1 MNKET
6 TKNMVNRT
14 RVILTAIVVVF
25 SLLGV
30 RLFYLQIQTNEMFA
44 DRAERNTLRFVEVEA
59 TRGDIVGNDGY
70 VYATSKPSYVVTLA
84 YLADDDEREVAIT
97 NLAECL
103 EKYGYSEEDIREKV
117 SGNARKFEP
126 TEIASM
132 PWGLEAVEMVSELSE
147 RRESLPGV
155 VIKTV
160 PIRSYPLGPVAGH
173 IIGHT
178 GSISEAE
185 LEIVDPEIYDMNDKI
200 GKSGV
205 ERTYEIFDT
214 ADDYYGLKGNK
225 GIQKYQVD
233 AASRPMQEMDYSIEP
248 IPGDTVVLTIEHD
261 IQVAMENAMDTVIQE
276 IYDNEN
282 EKAGSAAG
290 VLIEVDT
297 GKILAMASRPTFNP
311 EDFVDGLTQEEVDYY
326 YRNEMRPEINKAVAS
341 AYPPGSTFKML
352 TGMAYLENSNYSPS
366 YSINCTGAYW
376 EKPYISCSKVHGRTN
391 YYEAVA
397 ESCNTFFQFA
407 GQTAGIEKIAELATE
422 FGLGVDPGLTDLPSV
437 SEGFQANPENKFELQ
452 ESYLNMRLKRYQN
465 QYEEKVE
472 EINQQEISLE
482 EKQDLLDQAL
492 KEKEASDKWAEGN
505 FAFEKNWQAYDT
517 FNTSIGQGMNNFTM
531 LQLAN
536 YTATLANGGTRYR
549 PYLVERIE
557 SPEGGLVWQSEPEVL
572 QKVTVSEENMEI
584 TRKGML
590 AVTQPGGTSY
600 YLYRDFPIEVAGKTG
615 TAQTGRTGDDKNSE
629 FHGVFVAFAP
639 YDDPQVAF
647 AGIVEYGQHGGSSA
661 GMVARAVFAEYFG
674 EEDYK
679 DVDIATYLSSPL
691 GEE

>member
-14 RVILTAIVVVF
+14 RVILAAFVVVF

-44 DRAERNTLRFVEVEA
+44 DQAERNTLRFVEVEA

-84 YLADDDEREVAIT
+84 YLEDDDERELAIT

-160 PIRSYPLGPVAGH
+160 PIRSYPLGSVAGH

-205 ERTYEIFDT
+205 ERTYEIFET
-214 ADDYYGLKGNK
+214 TDDYYGLKGNK

-233 AASRPMQEMDYSIEP
+233 AASRPIQEMDYSITP
-248 IPGDTVVLTIEHD
+248 IPGDTVVLTIEYD
-261 IQVAMENAMDTVIQE
+261 IQVAMENAMDTIIQE
-276 IYDNEN
+276 VYDNEN

-326 YRNEMRPEINKAVAS
+326 YRNEMSPEINKAVAS

-376 EKPYISCSKVHGRTN
+376 EKPYIGCWKVHGKTN
-391 YYEAVA
+391 YYEAIA

-437 SEGFQANPENKFELQ
+437 SEGFQANPENKYELQ
-452 ESYLNMRLKRYQN
+452 ESYLNMRLNRYQN

-472 EINQQEISLE
+472 EINQQDISLE

-517 FNTSIGQGMNNFTM
+517 YNTSIGQGMNNFTM

-572 QKVTVSEENMEI
+572 QEVTVSEENMEI
-584 TRKGML
+584 TREGML
-590 AVTQPGGTSY
+590 AVTQPGGTAY
-600 YLYRDFPIEVAGKTG
+600 YLYQDFPIEVAAKTG
-615 TAQTGRTGDDKNSE
+615 TAQTGRTGDDKDSE

-639 YDDPQVAF
+639 YDDPEVAF

-661 GMVARAVFAEYFG
+661 GMIAKSVFAEYFG

-679 DVDIATYLSSPL
+679 DVDIATYLNSPL
-691 GEE
+691 VEE